1 MQIPEILEAFKLY
14 DGTYKREY
22 VDAAVELKDE
32 ITPYLIDILEKIV
45 SDPTPYLENDDYYDH
60 IYAVILLGH
69 FGDPK
74 AHQVVVDILNMP
86 DGIPEQIFVDTIDNF
101 ASALFRTC
109 EGSMDKIKSVILNK
123 DADEFCRSTA
133 SRSMVFAVADGM
145 ISREEALDFFGSLFT
160 GTEAEENSGFWSFL
174 AINIRDL
181 CPEELMPVIEK
192 AYEDGL
198 IDEGI
203 ISLEE
208 FEDSVKRG
216 KEYALEHIRQDME
229 RWIPSDVHKYM
240 SGWAAFRTEQ
250 ESSDISAPPKVPPA
264 TVSSKLSSIP
274 APPLVFPP
282 TIVPDSP
289 NIPPATVPIK
299 SSKEKKKKKKKKKMA
314 KASRRKNRR

>member
-1 MQIPEILEAFKLY
+1 MQIPEILEAFKIY

-32 ITPYLIDILEKIV
+32 ITPYLINILEKVV
-45 SDPTPYLENDDYYDH
+45 SDPTPYLEDDDYYDH
-60 IYAVILLGH
+60 IYAVILLGY
-69 FGDPK
+69 FGEPK
-74 AHQVVVDILNMP
+74 AHQVLVDILNMP
-86 DGIPEQIFVDTIDNF
+86 DDMPDQIFGDVIENF

-123 DADEFCRSTA
+123 DAVELCRSTA
-133 SRSMVFAVADGM
+133 ARSMIFAVADGM

-160 GTEAEENSGFWSFL
+160 GTEAEENSDFWSFL
-174 AINIRDL
+174 ASNICDL
-181 CPEELMPVIEK
+181 RPEELMPVIEK

-203 ISLEE
+203 ISLGN
-208 FEDSVKRG
+208 FEDSIKRG

-240 SGWAAFRTEQ
+240 SWWAAFGIEQ
-250 ESSDISAPPKVPPA
+250 ESSGISDLPKVPPA
-264 TVSSKLSSIP
+264 TISNKSSSIP
-274 APPLVFPP
+274 APPMASPP
-282 TIVPDSP
+282 TIVSAPP
-289 NIPPATVPIK
+289 NIPPAAVPVK